1 VFSAV
6 AVATSGGI
14 AAGYRNGFTV
24 AAAVAGGLAVAAAV
38 LVPAVRPAAGARVAV
53 H

>member
-6 AVATSGGI
+6 AVAEGGGI
-14 AAGYRNGFTV
+14 AAGYGHGFTV
-24 AAAVAGGLAVAAAV
+24 AAAVAGLAMVAALAA
-38 LVPAVRPAAGARVAV
+38 PTVRPAAGARVAV